1 MTTKSIKLYQQRLE
15 RIRPPKPLSHLV
27 KPHKFIRTNCYK
39 LWPKS
44 SKTRYIRLNFGP
56 IGTAKVKY
64 QIKAFIAAG
73 KRAYISPYALFKQ
86 RRHR

>member
-1 MTTKSIKLYQQRLE
+1 MTTKSIELYQQRLE
-15 RIRPPKPLSHLV
+15 RIRPPKPLNHLV

-39 LWPKS
+39 LWPKF

-56 IGTAKVKY
+56 IGTTKVKD

-73 KRAYISPYALFKQ
+73 KQAYTSPYELLKQ
-86 RRHR
+86 KRFI

>member
-1 MTTKSIKLYQQRLE
+1 MTTKSIELYQQRLE
-15 RIRPPKPLSHLV
+15 RIRPPKPLTKHINPS
-27 KPHKFIRTNCYK
+27 KFKRVNCHK
-39 LWPKS
+39 LWPKT

-73 KRAYISPYALFKQ
+73 KQAYTSPYALFKQ